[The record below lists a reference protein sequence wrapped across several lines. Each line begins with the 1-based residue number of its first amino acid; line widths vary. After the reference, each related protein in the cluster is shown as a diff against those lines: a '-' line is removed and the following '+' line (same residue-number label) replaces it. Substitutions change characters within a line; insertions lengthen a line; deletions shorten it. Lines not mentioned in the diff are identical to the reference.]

1 VQSLLLS
8 WRKHKKKIKNP
19 RNHNCRTRFTFSRP
33 TPENAVSILF
43 GVRKGSSVAGEK
55 SDVVYDS
62 TPPKI
67 SFNHDDVGITKPIAS
82 TNPFP
87 SCMGYPKKE
96 KRYLR
101 FLNQL
106 EKATINNDTTLCS
119 SANFNGWRILRFQAR
134 VGYGKSCYK
143 RLQNAVFNW
152 DFEAQ
157 EGKKSMG
164 IVSSAAALKSST
176 HQRRNLLATF
186 TEISLPSPLKS
197 IFVVSPVHVVQEEV
211 KDARSVPKCL
221 FSSTSYA
228 TLSGHLLAGE
238 ERVAAVWRKGMGNEV
253 EIEIVSFSRAAPS
266 IGGRLIWP
274 LIGRM
279 QKQFFLAEV
288 DHLVKVGHA
297 KLCASFLKTSS

>member
-1 VQSLLLS
+1 
-8 WRKHKKKIKNP
+8 
-19 RNHNCRTRFTFSRP
+19 
-33 TPENAVSILF
+33 
-43 GVRKGSSVAGEK
+43 
-55 SDVVYDS
+55 
-62 TPPKI
+62 
-67 SFNHDDVGITKPIAS
+67 
-82 TNPFP
+82 
-87 SCMGYPKKE
+87 MGYPKKE

-101 FLNQL
+101 FHNLL

-134 VGYGKSCYK
+134 VGHGKACYK

-152 DFEAQ
+152 DFEARK
-157 EGKKSMG
+157 GKKSMG

-186 TEISLPSPLKS
+186 TEIFLPSPLKS
-197 IFVVSPVHVVQEEV
+197 IFVVSPVHVIYEV

-228 TLSGHLLAGE
+228 TLSGHLLTGE
-238 ERVAAVWRKGMGNEV
+238 ERVAVVWRKGMGDEV
-253 EIEIVSFSRAAPS
+253 NIEIVSFSRAAPS
-266 IGGRLIWP
+266 VGGKLIWP

-288 DHLVKVGHA
+288 GHLVKVGQA
-297 KLCASFLKTSS
+297 KL